1 MESIDRSSKDSYRRI
16 ADTMEETVEPSDL
29 EEDYANDLLETTW
42 AALDKGFTAD
52 DIRVWLKNALDSYD
66 PNAS

>member
-1 MESIDRSSKDSYRRI
+1 M
-16 ADTMEETVEPSDL
+16 TPSDL

-42 AALDKGFTAD
+42 AALDKGFTPD
-52 DIRVWLKNALDSYD
+52 NVRGWLKDALDSYD